1 MAFVGCEH
9 MDDLE
14 DGANCVQCG
23 TLTITDPKGIC
34 YDCWA
39 ENDLKRHESE
49 LAKKNLKR
57 SELAIGQDTEE

>member
-1 MAFVGCEH
+1 MGCEH
-9 MDDLE
+9 MADLE

-39 ENDLKRHESE
+39 ENDLQRHEEE
-49 LAKKNLKR
+49 LAKKNSNK
-57 SELAIGQDTEE
+57 SELNTLKDTEE

>member
-1 MAFVGCEH
+1 

-14 DGANCVQCG
+14 DGANCTQCG

-39 ENDLKRHESE
+39 QNDILDHESE
-49 LAKKNLKR
+49 LAKKNSNKE
-57 SELAIGQDTEE
+57 SEE

>member
-1 MAFVGCEH
+1 

-14 DGANCVQCG
+14 DGANCTQCG

-39 ENDLKRHESE
+39 ENDLSDHESE
-49 LAKKNLKR
+49 LAKKNSIDLPE
-57 SELAIGQDTEE
+57 SSIGDTEE

>member
-1 MAFVGCEH
+1 ME
-9 MDDLE
+9 DLE

-39 ENDLKRHESE
+39 ENDLARHESE
-49 LAKKNLKR
+49 LAKKNSMSSQEKSL
-57 SELAIGQDTEE
+57 EDTEE

>member
-1 MAFVGCEH
+1 ME
-9 MDDLE
+9 DLE

-39 ENDLKRHESE
+39 ANDLKHHESE
-49 LAKKNLKR
+49 LAKKNSKK
-57 SELAIGQDTEE
+57 SELNTGKDTEE

>member
-1 MAFVGCEH
+1 MYADCDR

-39 ENDLKRHESE
+39 ENDLAQHESE
-49 LAKKNLKR
+49 LAKKNSNK
-57 SELAIGQDTEE
+57 SELNILKDTEE

>member
-1 MAFVGCEH
+1 MIH

-39 ENDLKRHESE
+39 ENDLAQHESE
-49 LAKKNLKR
+49 LAKKNLMNSPEK
-57 SELAIGQDTEE
+57 SLEDTEE

>member
-1 MAFVGCEH
+1 

-14 DGANCVQCG
+14 DGANCIQCG

-39 ENDLKRHESE
+39 ENDLAQHESE
-49 LAKKNLKR
+49 LAKKNSMSLQEK
-57 SELAIGQDTEE
+57 LLNDTEE

>member
-1 MAFVGCEH
+1 MA
-9 MDDLE
+9 DLE

-39 ENDLKRHESE
+39 ENDLQRHEEELTKKNSNKSE
-49 LAKKNLKR
+49 LAT
-57 SELAIGQDTEE
+57 GQDTEE